1 MKNETCGYPH
11 IDKPWMDFYGDYI
24 QRDLPQMTI
33 LDYIKSK
40 NESNYDGTALSY
52 FGRKISYEELF
63 SYINDSSKALSSLGI
78 GVNNRVMYLM
88 PNIPETA
95 YLLYGGSQIG
105 AVGDFIDPRPDSVD
119 SKISS
124 KKVLSMIEKEKIDQ
138 VVSLDQC
145 YLGMLKPIE
154 NELKELGMNNIVIAN
169 AADSLGTIGQV
180 NYMAERVKLE
190 GMKAT
195 IMRVKRMQKIQEM
208 LKDAIAKSPL
218 DIIKYSDL
226 VANSRYQHFV
236 PAPVD
241 GNRIATIVHTSGTSN
256 SQPKPIVL
264 THDNL
269 NAYSEQVRVAN
280 MAMEK
285 GDRALH
291 VLPYF
296 AAFGLCGVVHG
307 GFSNGCNL
315 IQIPEFSPVDL
326 GKLILKY
333 KPQIVIGTPSWFM
346 AFLKDHSLKNAD
358 LSFLKMIT
366 YGGDSMDP
374 ADEELFNQFL
384 AEHKCLNKITKGH
397 GMSETCGCSSYAIG
411 DYNKPGSIGIPLPD
425 TIYAVVKP
433 GTNELIPFSDDKDY
447 VEGEFLISSKC
458 VTPGILD
465 DKVIVKHVTIDGI
478 DFIRTKDLGRMDKNG
493 IMTFLSRADRTFTRF
508 DGFKYR
514 SFEIE
519 EIIKE
524 YPGVKY
530 CIISPYY
537 DEEKTG
543 NMPLADIVLNDD
555 IDLANFNKITFTK
568 MLIENK
574 FINNPNV
581 STRQIPAIIRFRK
594 EMPLTKNSKVD
605 FVALKNEEV
614 NNAVCVNVNETN
626 ISVLGIE
633 YCEYKKPDNVK
644 KLVKKNEGY

>member
-1 MKNETCGYPH
+1 MENNGNSYPH
-11 IDKPWMDFYGDYI
+11 IDKPWMKYYGNYFT
-24 QRDLPQMTI
+24 RDLPQMTI
-33 LDYIKSK
+33 LDYIKDR
-40 NESNYDGTALSY
+40 NGSNYDGTALTY
-52 FGRKISYEELF
+52 FGREISYGELF
-63 SYINDSSKALSSLGI
+63 DYINDSSKALSSLGI
-78 GVNNRVMYLM
+78 GVGSRVMYLM
-88 PNIPETA
+88 PNIPETS
-95 YLLYGGSQIG
+95 YLLYGGSQLG
-105 AVGDFIDPRPDSVD
+105 AVSDFIDPRPDSIDPKV
-119 SKISS
+119 SS
-124 KKVLSMIEKEKIDQ
+124 KKILNMIEKEKIDQ
-138 VVSLDQC
+138 IVSLDQC
-145 YLGMLKPIE
+145 YLGMIRPIE
-154 NELKELGMNNIVIAN
+154 NELKEMGMDNIVIAN
-169 AADSLGTIGQV
+169 AADSMGLTGKI
-180 NYMAERVKLE
+180 NYMSEQAKFDGVRATME
-190 GMKAT
+190 KA
-195 IMRVKRMQKIQEM
+195 KRMKQIQEM
-208 LKDAIAKSPL
+208 LKEARVKSPL
-218 DIIKYSDL
+218 DIIDYSDL
-226 VANSRYQHFV
+226 VANSRYTRV
-236 PAPVD
+236 NPVERD
-241 GNRIATIVHTSGTSN
+241 GNRIATIVHTSGTSS

-269 NAYSEQVRVAN
+269 NAYSEQVRNAN

-285 GDRALH
+285 GDRALQI
-291 VLPYF
+291 LPYF

-315 IQIPEFSPVDL
+315 IQVPEFSPVNF

-346 AFLKDHSLKNAD
+346 SLLKDESLKNKD

-374 ADEELFNQFL
+374 LDEELFNRFL
-384 AEHKCLNKITKGH
+384 ARHNCLTKITKGH

-411 DYNKPGSIGIPLPD
+411 DYNKPGSIGIPMPD

-433 GTNELIPFSDDKDY
+433 GTTELIPFSDDKDY
-447 VEGEFLISSKC
+447 IEGEFLISSKC

-465 DKVIVKHVTIDGI
+465 GNVIVEHVTIDGI

-493 IMTFLSRADRTFTRF
+493 VMTFLSRTDRTFTRF

-537 DEEKTG
+537 DEAKTG
-543 NMPLADIVLNDD
+543 NMPLADIVLDD
-555 IDLANFNKITFTK
+555 NLDLECIDKVAFTQ

-581 STRQIPAIIRFRK
+581 STRQIPSIVRFRK

-605 FVALKNEEV
+605 FVALRNEEID
-614 NNAVCVNVNETN
+614 NAVCVDIDETN
-626 ISVLGIE
+626 ISVSGINYYE
-633 YCEYKKPDNVK
+633 YPKQRTVK
-644 KLVKKNEGY
+644 R